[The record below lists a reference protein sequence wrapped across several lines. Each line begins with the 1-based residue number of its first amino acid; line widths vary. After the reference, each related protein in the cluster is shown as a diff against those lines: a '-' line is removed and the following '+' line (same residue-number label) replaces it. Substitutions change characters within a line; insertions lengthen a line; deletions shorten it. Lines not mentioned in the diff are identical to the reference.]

1 MKDLTGTRL
10 GQYEIVERLG
20 GGGMAV
26 VYRAVQQPLGREV
39 ALKALSSE
47 LFQDDGFV
55 KRFETEAKTLAKL
68 DHPNILPIYDFELSD
83 GVAYLTMP
91 LIRGGTLRDILNR
104 GPLDTLTAWRYL
116 REIGDGLQHAH
127 DAGIVHRDLKPT
139 NVLIHADGRAMLAD
153 FGLARGAGQPTHL
166 TTIGLAIG
174 TPGYMAPEQVMGH
187 DVDKRAD
194 IYAMGVLTFEML
206 TGRLPFI
213 GANRMEV
220 AYTTV
225 NAPIPSAVKLNA
237 ALPDELDLLLAKVLA
252 KDPEQRPQTVR
263 DLLAE
268 MARLPQR
275 RQQAPPRSARRGL
288 WRWRHRV
295 RGDGRAGDRRQ
306 MRVIAPAPPCPYRCT
321 ARPIPT
327 PTAVG
332 GSAIRTLELMGV
344 RASRARGRFILNSHV
359 SNLIHVARS
368 VTGDRWPE
376 IAYAAGLV
384 QYVEQ
389 DPPHD
394 DQLSSPVESLSRLNE
409 AFETVYGPEAED
421 MIRTWARRA
430 TERWLAEG
438 RHGMG
443 GARRLVPGRQRKLV
457 GVVKSFTEAMDNV
470 RGEHTHAWLQVDEHQ
485 FWLVNFSNMF
495 ALGRIKTVKSCHI
508 WTASIETILRWAG
521 LANDWYVEEVECGSV
536 TGHFRLRLRHPISR
550 NLGSGFGRA
559 GVTPNHVKQTTVYYA
574 CYYAARVNIGLA
586 EMARPIKSPSLLSE
600 GPPPTGGGPSYYIHV
615 RRNSSGFPSSGLC
628 RRSEGLRR
636 LKGPASGR
644 SVRR

>member
-1 MKDLTGTRL
+1 VKDLTGTRL

-47 LFQDDGFV
+47 LFQDEGFV
-55 KRFETEAKTLAKL
+55 KRFESEAKTLAKL
-68 DHPNILPIYDFELSD
+68 DHPNILPIYDFEVLD
-83 GVAYLTMP
+83 GTAFLTMP
-91 LIRGGTLRDILNR
+91 LIKGGTLRDILNH
-104 GPLDTLTAWRYL
+104 GPLDPLTAWRYL

-139 NVLIHADGRAMLAD
+139 NVLIHSDGRAMLAD

-213 GANRMEV
+213 GSNRMEV
-220 AYTTV
+220 AYATV
-225 NAPIPSAVKLNA
+225 NSPLPSAVNINPS
-237 ALPDELDLLLAKVLA
+237 LPDELDQLLAKVLA
-252 KDPEQRPQTVR
+252 KNPDDRPQSVR
-263 DLLAE
+263 DLLGL

-275 RQQAPPRSARRGL
+275 RANGGSP
-288 WRWRHRV
+288 
-295 RGDGRAGDRRQ
+295 
-306 MRVIAPAPPCPYRCT
+306 APAAAATPAPSTGGAVVPR
-321 ARPIPT
+321 PT
-327 PTAVG
+327 PTSSGPDTTQMRGVISSAAVVHGSPPPSGSGG
-332 GSAIRTLELMGV
+332 GSSTVRTLELMGV
-344 RASRARGRFILNSHV
+344 KPARARGRFILNSHF
-359 SNLIHVARS
+359 SNFVHVARD

-376 IAYAAGLV
+376 IAYASGLV
-384 QYVEQ
+384 QFVEQ

-409 AFETVYGPEAED
+409 AFETIYGPEAED
-421 MIRTWARRA
+421 MIRAWGRRA

-443 GARRLVPGRQRKLV
+443 GPRRLVPGRQRRLQ
-457 GVVKSFTEAMDNV
+457 GVVKNFTEAMDNV
-470 RGEHTHAWLQVDEHQ
+470 RGEHTHAWLQVDERQ
-485 FWLVNFSNMF
+485 FWLVHFSNMF
-495 ALGRIKTVKSCHI
+495 ALGRIKTVKSCHV
-508 WTASIETILRWAG
+508 WTASIEAILRWAG

-536 TGHFRLRLRHPISR
+536 TGTFDCAFAI
-550 NLGSGFGRA
+550 RA
-559 GVTPNHVKQTTVYYA
+559 
-574 CYYAARVNIGLA
+574 
-586 EMARPIKSPSLLSE
+586 SE
-600 GPPPTGGGPSYYIHV
+600 S
-615 RRNSSGFPSSGLC
+615 
-628 RRSEGLRR
+628 
-636 LKGPASGR
+636 
-644 SVRR
+644 

>member
-1 MKDLTGTRL
+1 VKDLTGTRL

-68 DHPNILPIYDFELSD
+68 DHPNILPIYDFELNE

-91 LIRGGTLRDILNR
+91 LIRGGTLRDVLNR
-104 GPLDTLTAWRYL
+104 GPLDTVSAWRYL

-139 NVLIHADGRAMLAD
+139 NVLIHSDGRAMLAD

-194 IYAMGVLTFEML
+194 IYAMGVLTFEMV

-213 GANRMEV
+213 GSNRMEV
-220 AYTTV
+220 AYSTV

-237 ALPDELDLLLAKVLA
+237 ALPDELDQLLAKVLA
-252 KDPEQRPQTVR
+252 KDPAARPQSVR
-263 DLLAE
+263 DLLSE

-275 RQQAPPRSARRGL
+275 RQP
-288 WRWRHRV
+288 
-295 RGDGRAGDRRQ
+295 
-306 MRVIAPAPPCPYRCT
+306 APAPASAEVPAAAVAAAPAPSRLGLTVDPPT
-321 ARPIPT
+321 AARDMRAMAGSPPSRVPSTLPAAVQGSPIPT
-327 PTAVG
+327 PTALG

-344 RASRARGRFILNSHV
+344 RAARARGRFILNSYV
-359 SNLIHVARS
+359 SNLVHVARD

-394 DQLSSPVESLSRLNE
+394 DQLSSAVESLSRLNE

-421 MIRTWARRA
+421 RIRSWGRRA

-443 GARRLVPGRQRKLV
+443 GSRRLVPGRQRKLA
-457 GVVKSFTEAMDNV
+457 GLVKGFSEAMDNV

-508 WTASIETILRWAG
+508 WVATIESILRWAG

-536 TGHFRLRLRHPISR
+536 TGTFDCVFAI
-550 NLGSGFGRA
+550 
-559 GVTPNHVKQTTVYYA
+559 
-574 CYYAARVNIGLA
+574 
-586 EMARPIKSPSLLSE
+586 
-600 GPPPTGGGPSYYIHV
+600 
-615 RRNSSGFPSSGLC
+615 
-628 RRSEGLRR
+628 
-636 LKGPASGR
+636 R
-644 SVRR
+644 SVET

>member
-47 LFQDDGFV
+47 LFQDEGFV
-55 KRFETEAKTLAKL
+55 KRFESEAKTLAKL
-68 DHPNILPIYDFELSD
+68 DHPNILPIYDFEVLD
-83 GVAYLTMP
+83 GTAFLTMP
-91 LIRGGTLRDILNR
+91 LIKGGTLRDILNR
-104 GPLDTLTAWRYL
+104 GALDPLSAWRYL

-139 NVLIHADGRAMLAD
+139 NVLIHSDGRAMLAD

-213 GANRMEV
+213 GSNRMEV
-220 AYTTV
+220 AYATV
-225 NAPIPSAVKLNA
+225 NSPLPSAVKINPS
-237 ALPDELDLLLAKVLA
+237 LPDELDQLLGKVLA
-252 KDPEQRPQTVR
+252 KNPDDRPQSVR
-263 DLLAE
+263 DLLGM

-275 RQQAPPRSARRGL
+275 RTAAAAPGATAPATPLAPSTGGVAVLPRPTTASAGP
-288 WRWRHRV
+288 
-295 RGDGRAGDRRQ
+295 DTTQ
-306 MRVIAPAPPCPYRCT
+306 MRGVTPAAGGIHGSPPPSGSG
-321 ARPIPT
+321 
-327 PTAVG
+327 G
-332 GSAIRTLELMGV
+332 GSSTVRTLELMGV
-344 RASRARGRFILNSHV
+344 KPARARGRFILNTHF
-359 SNLIHVARS
+359 SNFVHVARD

-376 IAYAAGLV
+376 VAYASGLV
-384 QYVEQ
+384 QFVEQ

-394 DQLSSPVESLSRLNE
+394 EQLSSPVVSLSRLNE
-409 AFETVYGPEAED
+409 AFETIYGPEAED
-421 MIRTWARRA
+421 MIRAWGRRA

-443 GARRLVPGRQRKLV
+443 GPRRLVPGRQRRLQ
-457 GVVKSFTEAMDNV
+457 GVVKNFSEAMDNV
-470 RGEHTHAWLQVDEHQ
+470 RGEHTHAWLQVDERQ
-485 FWLVNFSNMF
+485 FWLVHFSNMF
-495 ALGRIKTVKSCHI
+495 ALGRIKTVKSCHV
-508 WTASIETILRWAG
+508 WTASIEAILRWAG

-536 TGHFRLRLRHPISR
+536 TGTFDCAFAI
-550 NLGSGFGRA
+550 RA
-559 GVTPNHVKQTTVYYA
+559 
-574 CYYAARVNIGLA
+574 
-586 EMARPIKSPSLLSE
+586 SE
-600 GPPPTGGGPSYYIHV
+600 S
-615 RRNSSGFPSSGLC
+615 
-628 RRSEGLRR
+628 
-636 LKGPASGR
+636 
-644 SVRR
+644 

>member
-10 GQYEIVERLG
+10 SQYEIVERLG

-55 KRFETEAKTLAKL
+55 KRFETEAKTLARL
-68 DHPNILPIYDFELSD
+68 DHPNILPIYDFELVD
-83 GVAYLTMP
+83 GNAFLTMP

-104 GPLDTLTAWRYL
+104 GPLDPLTAWRYL

-139 NVLIHADGRAMLAD
+139 NVLIHQDGRAMLAD

-213 GANRMEV
+213 GSNRMEV
-220 AYTTV
+220 AYATV
-225 NAPIPSAVKLNA
+225 NNPIPSAVKINA
-237 ALPDELDLLLAKVLA
+237 NLPDELDVLLAKVLA
-252 KDPEQRPQTVR
+252 KDPAQRPQTVR
-263 DLLAE
+263 ELLAQ

-275 RQQAPPRSARRGL
+275 RTSPPGVAAAQP
-288 WRWRHRV
+288 
-295 RGDGRAGDRRQ
+295 AGAAASSGGVAVLPRPATAAAGPDTAA
-306 MRVIAPAPPCPYRCT
+306 MRVVAAVTPAPAPPP
-321 ARPIPT
+321 PGLHGSPPPT
-327 PTAVG
+327 PTSAG
-332 GSAIRTLELMGV
+332 GSTIRTLELMGV
-344 RASRARGRFILNSHV
+344 RPARARGRFILNSHF
-359 SNLIHVARS
+359 SNFVHVARD

-376 IAYAAGLV
+376 VAYAAGLV
-384 QYVEQ
+384 QYIEQ
-389 DPPHD
+389 DAPHD

-409 AFETVYGPEAED
+409 AFETIYGPEAED
-421 MIRTWARRA
+421 MIRAWGRRA
-430 TERWLAEG
+430 TERWLADG
-438 RHGMG
+438 KHGLG
-443 GARRLVPGRQRKLV
+443 GARRFVPGRQRKLSN
-457 GVVKSFTEAMDNV
+457 VVKGYQEAMDNV

-495 ALGRIKTVKSCHI
+495 ALGRIKSVKSCHV
-508 WTASIETILRWAG
+508 WTSSIETILRWAG

-536 TGHFRLRLRHPISR
+536 TGTFDCAFAI
-550 NLGSGFGRA
+550 RA
-559 GVTPNHVKQTTVYYA
+559 
-574 CYYAARVNIGLA
+574 
-586 EMARPIKSPSLLSE
+586 SE
-600 GPPPTGGGPSYYIHV
+600 TS
-615 RRNSSGFPSSGLC
+615 
-628 RRSEGLRR
+628 
-636 LKGPASGR
+636 
-644 SVRR
+644 

>member
-1 MKDLTGTRL
+1 
-10 GQYEIVERLG
+10 
-20 GGGMAV
+20 
-26 VYRAVQQPLGREV
+26 
-39 ALKALSSE
+39 
-47 LFQDDGFV
+47 
-55 KRFETEAKTLAKL
+55 
-68 DHPNILPIYDFELSD
+68 
-83 GVAYLTMP
+83 
-91 LIRGGTLRDILNR
+91 
-104 GPLDTLTAWRYL
+104 
-116 REIGDGLQHAH
+116 GDGLQHAH

-213 GANRMEV
+213 GSNRMEV
-220 AYTTV
+220 AYSTV

-237 ALPDELDLLLAKVLA
+237 ALPDELDQLLGKVLA
-252 KDPEQRPQTVR
+252 KDPAQRPQTVR
-263 DLLAE
+263 ELLAQ

-275 RQQAPPRSARRGL
+275 RQQGTAAAGGQAAVATAGPRPGATADPPTSPNVRAVTAAPPL
-288 WRWRHRV
+288 
-295 RGDGRAGDRRQ
+295 
-306 MRVIAPAPPCPYRCT
+306 PPLHGS
-321 ARPIPT
+321 PIPT
-327 PTAVG
+327 PTALG

-359 SNLIHVARS
+359 SNLVHVARDVS
-368 VTGDRWPE
+368 GDRWPE

-421 MIRTWARRA
+421 MIRTWGRRA

-443 GARRLVPGRQRKLV
+443 GPRRLVPGRQRKLA
-457 GVVKSFTEAMDNV
+457 GVVKGFTEAMDNV

-495 ALGRIKTVKSCHI
+495 ALGRIKPVKSCHI
-508 WTASIETILRWAG
+508 WTATIETILRWAG

-536 TGHFRLRLRHPISR
+536 TGTFDCVFAI
-550 NLGSGFGRA
+550 
-559 GVTPNHVKQTTVYYA
+559 
-574 CYYAARVNIGLA
+574 
-586 EMARPIKSPSLLSE
+586 
-600 GPPPTGGGPSYYIHV
+600 
-615 RRNSSGFPSSGLC
+615 
-628 RRSEGLRR
+628 
-636 LKGPASGR
+636 R
-644 SVRR
+644 SVET

>member
-68 DHPNILPIYDFELSD
+68 DHPNILPIYDFEVTE
-83 GVAYLTMP
+83 GVAFLTMP

-139 NVLIHADGRAMLAD
+139 NVLIHGDGRAMLAD

-194 IYAMGVLTFEML
+194 IYALGVLTFEML
-206 TGRLPFI
+206 TGRLPYI
-213 GANRMEV
+213 GSNRMEV
-220 AYTTV
+220 AYSTV
-225 NAPIPSAVKLNA
+225 NAPIPSAAKLNS
-237 ALPDELDLLLAKVLA
+237 ALPDELDQLLTKVLA
-252 KDPEQRPQTVR
+252 KDPAQRPQTVR
-263 DLLAE
+263 ELLAQ

-275 RQQAPPRSARRGL
+275 RQAPPPPAAVGAAVAA
-288 WRWRHRV
+288 V
-295 RGDGRAGDRRQ
+295 RPQAAMPLSRAPDSQ
-306 MRVIAPAPPCPYRCT
+306 PPNTAAMKVISSPALPVMHGS
-321 ARPIPT
+321 PIPT
-327 PTAVG
+327 PTAG
-332 GSAIRTLELMGV
+332 GASAIRTLEMMGV
-344 RASRARGRFILNSHV
+344 RAARARGRFILNSHV
-359 SNLIHVARS
+359 SNLVHVARDIS
-368 VTGDRWPE
+368 GDRWPE

-384 QYVEQ
+384 QYIEQ

-394 DQLSSPVESLSRLNE
+394 EQLSSAVESLSRLNE

-421 MIRTWARRA
+421 MIRAWGRRA

-443 GARRLVPGRQRKLV
+443 GPRRLVPGRQRKLA
-457 GVVKSFTEAMDNV
+457 GIVKSFTEAMDNV

-495 ALGRIKTVKSCHI
+495 ALGRVKTVKSCHI
-508 WTASIETILRWAG
+508 WIATIEAILRWAG
-521 LANDWYVEEVECGSV
+521 LANDWYVEEVECGCM
-536 TGHFRLRLRHPISR
+536 TGTFDCVFAI
-550 NLGSGFGRA
+550 
-559 GVTPNHVKQTTVYYA
+559 
-574 CYYAARVNIGLA
+574 
-586 EMARPIKSPSLLSE
+586 
-600 GPPPTGGGPSYYIHV
+600 
-615 RRNSSGFPSSGLC
+615 
-628 RRSEGLRR
+628 
-636 LKGPASGR
+636 R
-644 SVRR
+644 SVDN

>member
-1 MKDLTGTRL
+1 VKDLTGTRV

-68 DHPNILPIYDFELSD
+68 DHPNILPIYDFEMND

-91 LIRGGTLRDILNR
+91 LIRGGTLRDVLNR

-213 GANRMEV
+213 GSNRMEV
-220 AYTTV
+220 AYSTV

-237 ALPDELDLLLAKVLA
+237 ALPDELDLLLAKILA
-252 KDPEQRPQTVR
+252 KDPAARPQTVR
-263 DLLAE
+263 ELLSQ

-275 RQQAPPRSARRGL
+275 RQTAAAVVAGQGGVATAPGRPAATVEPPTAASMKVIAAAPPRPLQGS
-288 WRWRHRV
+288 
-295 RGDGRAGDRRQ
+295 
-306 MRVIAPAPPCPYRCT
+306 
-321 ARPIPT
+321 PIPT
-327 PTAVG
+327 PTGVG
-332 GSAIRTLELMGV
+332 GSAIRTLELMGIK
-344 RASRARGRFILNSHV
+344 ASRARGRFILNSYV
-359 SNLIHVARS
+359 SNLVHVARS

-376 IAYAAGLV
+376 LAYAAGLV

-394 DQLSSPVESLSRLNE
+394 DQLSSPVEALSRLNE

-421 MIRTWARRA
+421 TIRSWGRRV
-430 TERWLAEG
+430 TERWLADG

-443 GARRLVPGRQRKLV
+443 GPRRLVPGRQRKLASL
-457 GVVKSFTEAMDNV
+457 VKSFTEAMDNV

-508 WTASIETILRWAG
+508 WVTTIETILRWAG
-521 LANDWYVEEVECGSV
+521 LANDWYVEEVECGCV
-536 TGHFRLRLRHPISR
+536 TGTFDCVFAI
-550 NLGSGFGRA
+550 
-559 GVTPNHVKQTTVYYA
+559 
-574 CYYAARVNIGLA
+574 
-586 EMARPIKSPSLLSE
+586 
-600 GPPPTGGGPSYYIHV
+600 
-615 RRNSSGFPSSGLC
+615 
-628 RRSEGLRR
+628 
-636 LKGPASGR
+636 R
-644 SVRR
+644 SVET

>member
-47 LFQDDGFV
+47 LFQDEGFV

-68 DHPNILPIYDFELSD
+68 DHPNILPIYDFEVTE
-83 GVAYLTMP
+83 GVAFLTMP

-104 GPLDTLTAWRYL
+104 GPLDPLTAWRYL

-139 NVLIHADGRAMLAD
+139 NVLIHGDGRAMLAD

-194 IYAMGVLTFEML
+194 VYAMGVLTFEML
-206 TGRLPFI
+206 TGRLPYI

-220 AYTTV
+220 AYATV
-225 NAPIPSAVKLNA
+225 NSAIPSAVKLNA
-237 ALPDELDLLLAKVLA
+237 ALPDELDQLLAKVLA
-252 KDPEQRPQTVR
+252 KDPAQRPQTVR
-263 DLLAE
+263 DLLAQ
-268 MARLPQR
+268 MAKLPQR
-275 RQQAPPRSARRGL
+275 RLAPVAAAAPVAAGTAAGAGGVAVMSRPGSGPQ
-288 WRWRHRV
+288 
-295 RGDGRAGDRRQ
+295 GPDTTSMRA
-306 MRVIAPAPPCPYRCT
+306 VAAPAILHGSPP
-321 ARPIPT
+321 PT
-327 PTAVG
+327 PTTTA

-344 RASRARGRFILNSHV
+344 KPARARGRFILNSHV
-359 SNLIHVARS
+359 SNVVHVARDIA
-368 VTGDRWPE
+368 GDRWPE
-376 IAYAAGLV
+376 VAYAAGLV

-409 AFETVYGPEAED
+409 AFETIYGPEAED
-421 MIRTWARRA
+421 MIRAWGRRA

-443 GARRLVPGRQRKLV
+443 GPRRLVPGRQRKLA
-457 GVVKSFTEAMDNV
+457 GVVKNFTEAMDNV

-495 ALGRIKTVKSCHI
+495 ALGRIKTVKSCHM
-508 WTASIETILRWAG
+508 WTSSIETILRWAG
-521 LANDWYVEEVECGSV
+521 LANDWYVEEVECGCV
-536 TGHFRLRLRHPISR
+536 TGTFDCVFAI
-550 NLGSGFGRA
+550 
-559 GVTPNHVKQTTVYYA
+559 
-574 CYYAARVNIGLA
+574 
-586 EMARPIKSPSLLSE
+586 
-600 GPPPTGGGPSYYIHV
+600 
-615 RRNSSGFPSSGLC
+615 
-628 RRSEGLRR
+628 
-636 LKGPASGR
+636 R
-644 SVRR
+644 SVES

>member
-10 GQYEIVERLG
+10 GNYDIVERLG

-47 LFQDDGFV
+47 LFQDEGFV

-68 DHPNILPIYDFELSD
+68 DHPNILPIYDFEVID
-83 GVAYLTMP
+83 GNAFLTMP
-91 LIRGGTLRDILNR
+91 LIRGGTLRDVLNR
-104 GPLDTLTAWRYL
+104 GAMDALSAWRYL

-194 IYAMGVLTFEML
+194 IYAMGVLCFEML
-206 TGRLPFI
+206 TGRLPYV
-213 GANRMEV
+213 GSNRMEV
-220 AYTTV
+220 AYATV
-225 NAPIPSAVKLNA
+225 NTPIPSAVKINPN
-237 ALPDELDLLLAKVLA
+237 LPDELDVLLAKVLA
-252 KDPEQRPQTVR
+252 KDPAARPQSVKE
-263 DLLAE
+263 LLAQ

-275 RQQAPPRSARRGL
+275 RTSTAGASSSAGAPAAAAASGSGGVAVLPKPAVSSNGPDTTSMKAVQPAAAPPPAFHGSPPPSPSSA
-288 WRWRHRV
+288 
-295 RGDGRAGDRRQ
+295 AGS
-306 MRVIAPAPPCPYRCT
+306 T
-321 ARPIPT
+321 
-327 PTAVG
+327 
-332 GSAIRTLELMGV
+332 IRTLEMMGV
-344 RASRARGRFILNSHV
+344 RPARARGRFILNSYFANYV
-359 SNLIHVARS
+359 HVARD
-368 VTGDRWPE
+368 VAGDRWPE
-376 IAYAAGLV
+376 VAYASGLV
-384 QYVEQ
+384 QYIEQ

-409 AFETVYGPEAED
+409 AFETIYGPESED
-421 MIRTWARRA
+421 MIRAWGRRT

-443 GARRLVPGRQRKLV
+443 SARGFLPGRQRRLS
-457 GVVKSFTEAMDNV
+457 GVVKNFTEAMDNV

-495 ALGRIKTVKSCHI
+495 ALGRIKTVKSCHV
-508 WTASIETILRWAG
+508 WMATIETILRWAG

-536 TGHFRLRLRHPISR
+536 TGTFDCAFAI
-550 NLGSGFGRA
+550 RA
-559 GVTPNHVKQTTVYYA
+559 
-574 CYYAARVNIGLA
+574 
-586 EMARPIKSPSLLSE
+586 SE
-600 GPPPTGGGPSYYIHV
+600 T
-615 RRNSSGFPSSGLC
+615 N
-628 RRSEGLRR
+628 
-636 LKGPASGR
+636 
-644 SVRR
+644 

>member
-10 GQYEIVERLG
+10 GQYEVVERLG

-47 LFQDDGFV
+47 LFQDEGFV

-68 DHPNILPIYDFELSD
+68 DHPNILPIYDFELNE

-139 NVLIHADGRAMLAD
+139 NVLIHTDGRAMLAD

-187 DVDKRAD
+187 DTDKRAD

-213 GANRMEV
+213 GSNRMEV
-220 AYTTV
+220 AYSTV

-237 ALPDELDLLLAKVLA
+237 ALPDELDQLLAKVLA

-263 DLLAE
+263 DLLAQ

-275 RQQAPPRSARRGL
+275 RQPAATQPVAVSAGS
-288 WRWRHRV
+288 V
-295 RGDGRAGDRRQ
+295 
-306 MRVIAPAPPCPYRCT
+306 APAPPSRSGLPHDPPT
-321 ARPIPT
+321 AANMRVLAPAVPSSPTLPSALQGSPIPT

-344 RASRARGRFILNSHV
+344 RAARARGRFILNSYV
-359 SNLIHVARS
+359 SSLVHVARD

-394 DQLSSPVESLSRLNE
+394 DQLSSPVEALSRLNE
-409 AFETVYGPEAED
+409 AFGTIYGPEAED
-421 MIRTWARRA
+421 RIRTWARRA
-430 TERWLAEG
+430 TELWLAEG

-443 GARRLVPGRQRKLV
+443 GPRRLVPGRQRKLA
-457 GVVKSFTEAMDNV
+457 GVVKSFAEAMDNV

-508 WTASIETILRWAG
+508 WVATIEAILRWAG
-521 LANDWYVEEVECGSV
+521 LANDWYVEEVECGCV
-536 TGHFRLRLRHPISR
+536 TGTFDCVFAI
-550 NLGSGFGRA
+550 
-559 GVTPNHVKQTTVYYA
+559 
-574 CYYAARVNIGLA
+574 
-586 EMARPIKSPSLLSE
+586 
-600 GPPPTGGGPSYYIHV
+600 
-615 RRNSSGFPSSGLC
+615 
-628 RRSEGLRR
+628 
-636 LKGPASGR
+636 R
-644 SVRR
+644 SVET

>member
-1 MKDLTGTRL
+1 VKDLTGTRI

-68 DHPNILPIYDFELSD
+68 DHPNILPIYDFELND

-91 LIRGGTLRDILNR
+91 LIRGGTLRDVLNR

-213 GANRMEV
+213 GSNRMEV
-220 AYTTV
+220 AYSTV

-237 ALPDELDLLLAKVLA
+237 ALPDELDVLLAKVLA
-252 KDPEQRPQTVR
+252 KDPGQRPQTVKE
-263 DLLAE
+263 LLAQ

-275 RQQAPPRSARRGL
+275 RAQAGAAVAAQAGVAVAASRPGATADPPTAASMRAIAAAPP
-288 WRWRHRV
+288 
-295 RGDGRAGDRRQ
+295 
-306 MRVIAPAPPCPYRCT
+306 APMHGS
-321 ARPIPT
+321 PIPT

-332 GSAIRTLELMGV
+332 GSAIRTLEMMGI
-344 RASRARGRFILNSHV
+344 RASRARGRFILNSYV
-359 SNLIHVARS
+359 SNLVHVARNVS
-368 VTGDRWPE
+368 GDRWPE

-421 MIRTWARRA
+421 MVRSWGRRA
-430 TERWLAEG
+430 TERWLSEG

-443 GARRLVPGRQRKLV
+443 GPRRLIPGRQRKLA
-457 GVVKSFTEAMDNV
+457 GVVKGFAEAMDNV

-495 ALGRIKTVKSCHI
+495 ALGRIKTIKSCHV
-508 WTASIETILRWAG
+508 WTTTIETILRWAG
-521 LANDWYVEEVECGSV
+521 LANDWYVEEVECGCV
-536 TGHFRLRLRHPISR
+536 TGTFDCVFAI
-550 NLGSGFGRA
+550 
-559 GVTPNHVKQTTVYYA
+559 
-574 CYYAARVNIGLA
+574 
-586 EMARPIKSPSLLSE
+586 
-600 GPPPTGGGPSYYIHV
+600 
-615 RRNSSGFPSSGLC
+615 
-628 RRSEGLRR
+628 
-636 LKGPASGR
+636 R
-644 SVRR
+644 SVET

>member
-68 DHPNILPIYDFELSD
+68 DHPNILPIYDFEVTE
-83 GVAYLTMP
+83 GVAFLTMP

-206 TGRLPFI
+206 TGRLPYI
-213 GANRMEV
+213 GSNRMEV
-220 AYTTV
+220 AYSTV
-225 NAPIPSAVKLNA
+225 NAPIPSAAKLNA
-237 ALPDELDLLLAKVLA
+237 ALPDELDQLLAKVLA
-252 KDPEQRPQTVR
+252 KDPAQRPQTVR
-263 DLLAE
+263 ELLAQ

-275 RQQAPPRSARRGL
+275 RQPPPPAAVAGAGAMRPQAAMPLPRPSPASQPPETA
-288 WRWRHRV
+288 
-295 RGDGRAGDRRQ
+295 A
-306 MRVIAPAPPCPYRCT
+306 MKVISSPVPLMHGS
-321 ARPIPT
+321 PIPT
-327 PTAVG
+327 PTAG
-332 GSAIRTLELMGV
+332 GASAIRTLEMMGV

-359 SNLIHVARS
+359 SNLVHVARDIC
-368 VTGDRWPE
+368 GDRWPE

-384 QYVEQ
+384 QYIEQ

-394 DQLSSPVESLSRLNE
+394 EQLSSPVESLSRLNE

-421 MIRTWARRA
+421 MIRAWGRRA
-430 TERWLAEG
+430 TERWLADG

-443 GARRLVPGRQRKLV
+443 GPRRLVPGRQRKLA
-457 GVVKSFTEAMDNV
+457 GIVKSFTEAMDNV

-495 ALGRIKTVKSCHI
+495 ALGRIKTVKSCYI
-508 WTASIETILRWAG
+508 WTSSIEAILRWAG
-521 LANDWYVEEVECGSV
+521 LANDWYVEEVECGCV
-536 TGHFRLRLRHPISR
+536 TGTFDCVFAI
-550 NLGSGFGRA
+550 
-559 GVTPNHVKQTTVYYA
+559 
-574 CYYAARVNIGLA
+574 
-586 EMARPIKSPSLLSE
+586 
-600 GPPPTGGGPSYYIHV
+600 
-615 RRNSSGFPSSGLC
+615 
-628 RRSEGLRR
+628 
-636 LKGPASGR
+636 R
-644 SVRR
+644 SVDS